1 MKILVT
7 GAGGYI
13 GSQTCKFL
21 SDSGHKVVGVDRNT
35 IKHKYC
41 IETHVGNYAD
51 FEVQGLLLDVD
62 SVVHIGATS
71 LVGPSVVNPSKYYN
85 NNVVGTLSL
94 LDKCKNQGVKSFVFA
109 SSAATYGEPEGGVCL
124 ETEQHTPMN
133 PYGWSK
139 RMTEIMLSDY
149 ATAYGMN
156 SVSLRFFNV
165 AGADTLMEMG
175 QEKDATHIIAKLIE
189 MTMEGKDFT
198 LNGGD
203 FDTPDGTCVRDY
215 VHVED
220 VASGIHKAIEYTK
233 ANEGAYRFN
242 LGNKEG
248 YSNLQI
254 VEAVKRNTPLEPNV
268 TIGPARDGDPATLV
282 ANTKLANVELNWTPK
297 YDLDTIVK
305 TAYNWYRKKQND
317 IHVINSEK
325 KNEQV
330 ETN

>member
-1 MKILVT
+1 MKVLVT

-21 SDSGHKVVGVDRNT
+21 SDNGHKVVGVDRNNLR
-35 IKHKYC
+35 HNYC
-41 IETHVGNYAD
+41 VDSHIGNYAD

-71 LVGPSVVNPSKYYN
+71 LVGPSVLDPSKYYN
-85 NNVVGTLSL
+85 NNVVGTLKL
-94 LDKCKNQGVKSFVFA
+94 LDACKNQGVKSFVFA
-109 SSAATYGEPEGGVCL
+109 SSAATYGEPESGVCL
-124 ETEQHTPMN
+124 ESEQHTPMN

-175 QEKDATHIIAKLIE
+175 QEKDATHIIAMLIE
-189 MTMEGKDFT
+189 RTMQGKGFT
-198 LNGGD
+198 LFGD
-203 FDTPDGTCVRDY
+203 KFDTPDGTCVRDY

-220 VASGIHKAIEYTK
+220 VANGIFKAIEYTK

-268 TIGPARDGDPATLV
+268 IMGPARDGDPATLV
-282 ANTKLANVELNWTPK
+282 ANTMSANVDLGWTPR

-305 TAYNWYRKKQND
+305 TAYNWYRKKADN
-317 IHVINSEK
+317 NTTSSS
-325 KNEQV
+325 
-330 ETN
+330 

>member
-21 SDSGHKVVGVDRNT
+21 SDNGHKVVGVDRNNLR
-35 IKHKYC
+35 HNYC
-41 IETHVGNYAD
+41 VDSHIGNYAD

-71 LVGPSVVNPSKYYN
+71 LVGPSVLDPSKYYN
-85 NNVVGTLSL
+85 NNVVGTLKL
-94 LDKCKNQGVKSFVFA
+94 LDACKNQGVKSFVFA
-109 SSAATYGEPEGGVCL
+109 SSAATYGEPESGVCL
-124 ETEQHTPMN
+124 ESEQHTPMN

-175 QEKDATHIIAKLIE
+175 QEKDATHIIAMLIE
-189 MTMEGKDFT
+189 RTMQGKGFT
-198 LNGGD
+198 LFGD
-203 FDTPDGTCVRDY
+203 KFDTPDGTCVRDY

-220 VASGIHKAIEYTK
+220 VANGIFKAIEYTK

-254 VEAVKRNTPLEPNV
+254 VEAVRRNTPLEPNV

-282 ANTKLANVELNWTPK
+282 ANTMSANVDLGWTPR
-297 YDLDTIVK
+297 YNLDTIVK
-305 TAYNWYRKKQND
+305 TAYNWYRKKADN
-317 IHVINSEK
+317 NTTSSS
-325 KNEQV
+325 
-330 ETN
+330 

>member
-1 MKILVT
+1 MKVLVT

-21 SDSGHKVVGVDRNT
+21 SDNGHKVVGVDRNNLR
-35 IKHKYC
+35 HNYC
-41 IETHVGNYAD
+41 VDSYIGNYAD

-71 LVGPSVVNPSKYYN
+71 LVGPSVLNPSKYYN

-109 SSAATYGEPEGGVCL
+109 SSAATYGEPESGVCL

-175 QEKDATHIIAKLIE
+175 QEKDATHIIAMLIE
-189 MTMEGKDFT
+189 RTMQGKGFT
-198 LNGGD
+198 LFGD
-203 FDTPDGTCVRDY
+203 KFDTPDGTCVRDY

-248 YSNLQI
+248 YSNMQI
-254 VEAVKRNTPLEPNV
+254 VEAVRRNTPLEPNV

-282 ANTKLANVELNWTPK
+282 ANTMSANVDLGWTPR
-297 YDLDTIVK
+297 YNLDTIVK
-305 TAYNWYRKKQND
+305 TAYNWYRKKADN
-317 IHVINSEK
+317 NTTSSS
-325 KNEQV
+325 
-330 ETN
+330 

>member
-1 MKILVT
+1 MKVLVT

-21 SDSGHKVVGVDRNT
+21 SDNGHKVVGVDRNNLR
-35 IKHKYC
+35 HNYC
-41 IETHVGNYAD
+41 VDSYIGNYAD

-71 LVGPSVVNPSKYYN
+71 LVGPSVLDPSKYYN
-85 NNVVGTLSL
+85 NNVVGTLKL
-94 LDKCKNQGVKSFVFA
+94 LDACKNQGVKSFVFA
-109 SSAATYGEPEGGVCL
+109 SSAATYGEPESGVCL
-124 ETEQHTPMN
+124 ESEQHTPMN

-175 QEKDATHIIAKLIE
+175 QEKDATHIIAMLIE
-189 MTMEGKDFT
+189 RTMQGKGFT
-198 LNGGD
+198 LFGD
-203 FDTPDGTCVRDY
+203 KFDTPDGTCVRDY

-220 VASGIHKAIEYTK
+220 VANGIFKAIEYTK

-268 TIGPARDGDPATLV
+268 IMGPARDGDPATLV
-282 ANTKLANVELNWTPK
+282 ANTMSANVDLGWTPR

-305 TAYNWYRKKQND
+305 TAYNWYRKKAEN
-317 IHVINSEK
+317 NTTSSS
-325 KNEQV
+325 
-330 ETN
+330 

>member
-1 MKILVT
+1 MKVLVT

-21 SDSGHKVVGVDRNT
+21 SDNGHKVVGVDRNNLR
-35 IKHKYC
+35 HNYC
-41 IETHVGNYAD
+41 VDSYIGNYAD

-71 LVGPSVVNPSKYYN
+71 LVGPSVLNPSKYYN

-109 SSAATYGEPEGGVCL
+109 SSAATYGEPESGVCL

-175 QEKDATHIIAKLIE
+175 QEKDATHIIAMLIE
-189 MTMEGKDFT
+189 RTMQGKGFT
-198 LNGGD
+198 LFGD
-203 FDTPDGTCVRDY
+203 KFDTPDGTCVRDY

-220 VASGIHKAIEYTK
+220 VANGIFKAIEYTK

-268 TIGPARDGDPATLV
+268 IMGPARDGDPATLV
-282 ANTKLANVELNWTPK
+282 ANTMSANVDLGWTPR

-305 TAYNWYRKKQND
+305 TAYNWYRKKAEN
-317 IHVINSEK
+317 NTTSSS
-325 KNEQV
+325 
-330 ETN
+330 

>member
-1 MKILVT
+1 MKVLVT

-21 SDSGHKVVGVDRNT
+21 SDNGHKVVGVDRNNLR
-35 IKHKYC
+35 HNYC
-41 IETHVGNYAD
+41 VDSYIGNYAD
-51 FEVQGLLLDVD
+51 FEVQQLLLDVD
-62 SVVHIGATS
+62 AVVHIGATS
-71 LVGPSVVNPSKYYN
+71 LVGPSVLDPSKYYN
-85 NNVVGTLSL
+85 NNVVGTLKL
-94 LDKCKNQGVKSFVFA
+94 LDACKNQGVKSFVFA
-109 SSAATYGEPEGGVCL
+109 SSAAVYGEPENGVCL
-124 ETEQHTPMN
+124 ESEQHTPMN

-149 ATAYGMN
+149 AKAYGMN

-175 QEKDATHIIAKLIE
+175 QEKDATHIIAMLIE
-189 MTMEGKDFT
+189 RTMQGKGFT
-198 LNGGD
+198 LFGD
-203 FDTPDGTCVRDY
+203 KFDTPDGTCVRDY

-220 VASGIHKAIEYTK
+220 VANGIFKAIEYTK
-233 ANEGAYRFN
+233 ENEGAYRFN

-268 TIGPARDGDPATLV
+268 TMGPARDGDPATLV
-282 ANTKLANVELNWTPK
+282 ANTMSANVDLGWTPK

-305 TAYNWYRKKQND
+305 TAYNWYRKKAEN
-317 IHVINSEK
+317 NTTSSS
-325 KNEQV
+325 
-330 ETN
+330 

>member
-21 SDSGHKVVGVDRNT
+21 SDNGHKVVGVDRNNLR
-35 IKHKYC
+35 HNYC
-41 IETHVGNYAD
+41 VDSYIGNYAD

-71 LVGPSVVNPSKYYN
+71 LVGPSVLDPSKYYN
-85 NNVVGTLSL
+85 NNVVGTLKL
-94 LDKCKNQGVKSFVFA
+94 LDACKNQGVKSFVFA
-109 SSAATYGEPEGGVCL
+109 SSAATYGEPESGVCL
-124 ETEQHTPMN
+124 ESEQHTPMN

-175 QEKDATHIIAKLIE
+175 QEKDATHIIAMLIE
-189 MTMEGKDFT
+189 RTMQGKGFT
-198 LNGGD
+198 LFGD
-203 FDTPDGTCVRDY
+203 KFDTPDGTCVRDY

-220 VASGIHKAIEYTK
+220 VANGIFKAIEYTK

-268 TIGPARDGDPATLV
+268 IMGPARDGDPATLV
-282 ANTKLANVELNWTPK
+282 ANTMSANVDLGWTPR

-305 TAYNWYRKKQND
+305 TAYNWYRKKADN
-317 IHVINSEK
+317 NTTSSS
-325 KNEQV
+325 
-330 ETN
+330 

>member
-1 MKILVT
+1 MKVLVT

-21 SDSGHKVVGVDRNT
+21 SDNGHKVVGVDRNNLR
-35 IKHKYC
+35 HNYC
-41 IETHVGNYAD
+41 VDSYIGNYAD

-71 LVGPSVVNPSKYYN
+71 LVGPSVLNPSKYYN

-109 SSAATYGEPEGGVCL
+109 SSAATYGEPESGVCL
-124 ETEQHTPMN
+124 ESEQHTPMN

-175 QEKDATHIIAKLIE
+175 QEKDATHIIAMLIE
-189 MTMEGKDFT
+189 RTMQGKGFT
-198 LNGGD
+198 LFGD
-203 FDTPDGTCVRDY
+203 KFDTPDGTCVRDY

-220 VASGIHKAIEYTK
+220 VANGIFKAIEYTK

-268 TIGPARDGDPATLV
+268 IMGPARDGDPATLV
-282 ANTKLANVELNWTPK
+282 ANTMSANVDLGWTPR

-305 TAYNWYRKKQND
+305 TAYNWYRKKAEN
-317 IHVINSEK
+317 NTTSSS
-325 KNEQV
+325 
-330 ETN
+330 

>member
-21 SDSGHKVVGVDRNT
+21 SDNGHKVVGVDRNNLR
-35 IKHKYC
+35 HNYC
-41 IETHVGNYAD
+41 VDSHIGNYAD

-71 LVGPSVVNPSKYYN
+71 LVGPSVLDPSKYYN
-85 NNVVGTLSL
+85 NNVVGTLKL
-94 LDKCKNQGVKSFVFA
+94 LDACKNQGVKSFVFA
-109 SSAATYGEPEGGVCL
+109 SSAATYGEPESGVCL
-124 ETEQHTPMN
+124 ESEQHTPMN

-175 QEKDATHIIAKLIE
+175 QEKDATHIIAMLIE
-189 MTMEGKDFT
+189 RTMQGKGFT
-198 LNGGD
+198 LFGD
-203 FDTPDGTCVRDY
+203 KFDTPDGTCVRDY

-220 VASGIHKAIEYTK
+220 VANGIFKAIEYTK

-268 TIGPARDGDPATLV
+268 IMGPARDGDPATLV
-282 ANTKLANVELNWTPK
+282 ANTMSANVDLGWTPR

-305 TAYNWYRKKQND
+305 TAYNWYRKKADN
-317 IHVINSEK
+317 NTTSSS
-325 KNEQV
+325 
-330 ETN
+330 

>member
-21 SDSGHKVVGVDRNT
+21 SDNGHKVVGVDRNNLR
-35 IKHKYC
+35 HNYC
-41 IETHVGNYAD
+41 VDSHIGNYAD

-71 LVGPSVVNPSKYYN
+71 LVGPSVLDPSKYYN
-85 NNVVGTLSL
+85 NNVVGTLKL
-94 LDKCKNQGVKSFVFA
+94 LDACKNQGVKSFVFA
-109 SSAATYGEPEGGVCL
+109 SSAATYGEPESGVCL

-175 QEKDATHIIAKLIE
+175 QEKDATHIIAMLIE
-189 MTMEGKDFT
+189 RTMQGKGFT
-198 LNGGD
+198 LFGD
-203 FDTPDGTCVRDY
+203 KFDTPDGTCVRDY

-220 VASGIHKAIEYTK
+220 VANGIFKAIEYTK

-254 VEAVKRNTPLEPNV
+254 VEAVRRNTPLEPNV

-282 ANTKLANVELNWTPK
+282 ANTMSANVDLGWTPR
-297 YDLDTIVK
+297 YDLNTIVK
-305 TAYNWYRKKQND
+305 TAYNWYRKKADN
-317 IHVINSEK
+317 NTTSSS
-325 KNEQV
+325 
-330 ETN
+330 

>member
-1 MKILVT
+1 MKVLVT

-21 SDSGHKVVGVDRNT
+21 SDNGHKVVGVDRNNLR
-35 IKHKYC
+35 HNYC
-41 IETHVGNYAD
+41 VDSYIGNYAD
-51 FEVQGLLLDVD
+51 FEVQRLLLDVD

-71 LVGPSVVNPSKYYN
+71 LVGPSVLDPSKYYN
-85 NNVVGTLSL
+85 NNVVGTLKL
-94 LDKCKNQGVKSFVFA
+94 LDACKNQGVKSFVFA
-109 SSAATYGEPEGGVCL
+109 SSAATYGEPESGVCL
-124 ETEQHTPMN
+124 ESEQHTPMN

-175 QEKDATHIIAKLIE
+175 QEKDATHIIAMLIE
-189 MTMEGKDFT
+189 RTMQGKGFT
-198 LNGGD
+198 LFGD
-203 FDTPDGTCVRDY
+203 KFDTPDGTCVRDY

-220 VASGIHKAIEYTK
+220 VANGIFKAIEYTK

-254 VEAVKRNTPLEPNV
+254 VEAVRRNTPLEPNV

-282 ANTKLANVELNWTPK
+282 ANTMSANVDLGWTPR
-297 YDLDTIVK
+297 YDLNTIVK
-305 TAYNWYRKKQND
+305 TAYNWYRKKADN
-317 IHVINSEK
+317 NTTSSS
-325 KNEQV
+325 
-330 ETN
+330 

>member
-1 MKILVT
+1 MKVLVT

-21 SDSGHKVVGVDRNT
+21 SDNGHKVVGVDRNNLR
-35 IKHKYC
+35 HNYC
-41 IETHVGNYAD
+41 VDSYIGNYAD
-51 FEVQGLLLDVD
+51 FEVQQLLLDVD

-71 LVGPSVVNPSKYYN
+71 LVGPSVLDPSKYYN
-85 NNVVGTLSL
+85 NNVVGTLKL
-94 LDKCKNQGVKSFVFA
+94 LDACKNQSVKSFVFA
-109 SSAATYGEPEGGVCL
+109 SSAATYGEPESGVCL

-149 ATAYGMN
+149 ATAYGIN

-175 QEKDATHIIAKLIE
+175 QEKDATHIIAMLIE
-189 MTMEGKDFT
+189 RTMQGKGFT
-198 LNGGD
+198 LFGD
-203 FDTPDGTCVRDY
+203 KFDTPDGTCVRDY

-220 VASGIHKAIEYTK
+220 VASGIHKAIEYTN
-233 ANEGAYRFN
+233 ANDGAYRFN

-248 YSNLQI
+248 YSNMQI
-254 VEAVKRNTPLEPNV
+254 VEAVRRNTPLEPNV

-282 ANTKLANVELNWTPK
+282 ANTMLANVELNWTPR

>member
-21 SDSGHKVVGVDRNT
+21 SDNGHKVVGVDRNNLR
-35 IKHKYC
+35 HNYC
-41 IETHVGNYAD
+41 IDSYIGNYAD
-51 FEVQGLLLDVD
+51 FEVQQLLLDVD
-62 SVVHIGATS
+62 AVVHIGATS
-71 LVGPSVVNPSKYYN
+71 LVGPSVLDPSKYYN
-85 NNVVGTLSL
+85 NNVVGTLKL
-94 LDKCKNQGVKSFVFA
+94 LDACKNQGVKSFVFA
-109 SSAATYGEPEGGVCL
+109 SSAATYGEPESGVCL
-124 ETEQHTPMN
+124 ESEQHTPMN

-175 QEKDATHIIAKLIE
+175 QEKDATHIIAMLIE
-189 MTMEGKDFT
+189 RTMQGKGFT
-198 LNGGD
+198 LFGD
-203 FDTPDGTCVRDY
+203 KFDTPDGTCVRDY

-220 VASGIHKAIEYTK
+220 VANGIYKAIEYTK

-282 ANTKLANVELNWTPK
+282 ANTMSANVDLGWTPR

-305 TAYNWYRKKQND
+305 TAYNWYRKKA
-317 IHVINSEK
+317 
-325 KNEQV
+325 
-330 ETN
+330 ETNTTSSS

>member
-21 SDSGHKVVGVDRNT
+21 SDNGHKVVGVDRNNLR
-35 IKHKYC
+35 HNYC
-41 IETHVGNYAD
+41 VDSYIGNYAD
-51 FEVQGLLLDVD
+51 FEVQQLLLDVD

-71 LVGPSVVNPSKYYN
+71 LVGPSVLDPSKYYN
-85 NNVVGTLSL
+85 NNVVGTLKL
-94 LDKCKNQGVKSFVFA
+94 LDACKNQGVKSFVFA

-124 ETEQHTPMN
+124 ESEQHTPMN

-175 QEKDATHIIAKLIE
+175 QEKDATHIIAMLIE
-189 MTMEGKDFT
+189 RTMQGKGFT
-198 LNGGD
+198 LFGD
-203 FDTPDGTCVRDY
+203 KFDTPDGTCVRDY

-220 VASGIHKAIEYTK
+220 VANGIYKAIEYTK

-254 VEAVKRNTPLEPNV
+254 VEAVKRNTPLEPKVN
-268 TIGPARDGDPATLV
+268 IGPARDGDPATLV
-282 ANTKLANVELNWTPK
+282 ANTMSANVELGWKPR

-305 TAYNWYRKKQND
+305 TAYNWYRKKQN
-317 IHVINSEK
+317 NTTSSS
-325 KNEQV
+325 
-330 ETN
+330 

>member
-21 SDSGHKVVGVDRNT
+21 SDNGHKVVGVDRNNLR
-35 IKHKYC
+35 HNYC
-41 IETHVGNYAD
+41 IDSYIGNYAD
-51 FEVQGLLLDVD
+51 FEVQQLLLDVD

-71 LVGPSVVNPSKYYN
+71 LVGPSVLDPSKYYN
-85 NNVVGTLSL
+85 NNVVGTLKL
-94 LDKCKNQGVKSFVFA
+94 LDACKNQGVKSFVFA
-109 SSAATYGEPEGGVCL
+109 SSAATYGEPESGVCL
-124 ETEQHTPMN
+124 ESEQHTPMN

-175 QEKDATHIIAKLIE
+175 QEKDATHIIAMLIE
-189 MTMEGKDFT
+189 RTMQGKGFT
-198 LNGGD
+198 LFGD
-203 FDTPDGTCVRDY
+203 KFDTPDGTCVRDY

-220 VASGIHKAIEYTK
+220 VANGIYKAIEYTK
-233 ANEGAYRFN
+233 ANKGAYRFN

-282 ANTKLANVELNWTPK
+282 ANTMSANVDLGWTPR

-305 TAYNWYRKKQND
+305 TAYNWYRKKA
-317 IHVINSEK
+317 
-325 KNEQV
+325 
-330 ETN
+330 ETNTTSSS

>member
-21 SDSGHKVVGVDRNT
+21 SDNGHQVVGVDRNNLR
-35 IKHKYC
+35 HNYC
-41 IETHVGNYAD
+41 VDSYIGNYAD
-51 FEVQGLLLDVD
+51 FEVQQLLIDVD

-71 LVGPSVVNPSKYYN
+71 LVGPSVLDPSKYYN
-85 NNVVGTLSL
+85 NNVVGTLKL
-94 LDKCKNQGVKSFVFA
+94 LDACNNQGVKSFVFA
-109 SSAATYGEPEGGVCL
+109 SSAATYGEPESGVCL

-175 QEKDATHIIAKLIE
+175 QEKDATHIIAMLIE
-189 MTMEGKDFT
+189 RTMQGKGFT
-198 LNGGD
+198 LFGD
-203 FDTPDGTCVRDY
+203 KFDTPDGTCVRDY

-220 VASGIHKAIEYTK
+220 VANGIYKAIEYTK

-268 TIGPARDGDPATLV
+268 TMGPARDGDPATLV
-282 ANTKLANVELNWTPK
+282 ANTMSANVDLGWTPR

-305 TAYNWYRKKQND
+305 TAYNWYRKKA
-317 IHVINSEK
+317 
-325 KNEQV
+325 
-330 ETN
+330 ETNTTSSS

>member
-21 SDSGHKVVGVDRNT
+21 SDNGHKVVGVDRNNLR
-35 IKHKYC
+35 HNYC
-41 IETHVGNYAD
+41 VDSYIGNYAD
-51 FEVQGLLLDVD
+51 FEVQQLLLDVD

-71 LVGPSVVNPSKYYN
+71 LVGPSVLDPSKYYN
-85 NNVVGTLSL
+85 NNVVGTLKL
-94 LDKCKNQGVKSFVFA
+94 LDACKNQGVKSFVFA

-149 ATAYGMN
+149 ATAYGIN

-175 QEKDATHIIAKLIE
+175 QEKDATHIIAMLIE
-189 MTMEGKDFT
+189 RTMQGKGFT
-198 LNGGD
+198 LFGD
-203 FDTPDGTCVRDY
+203 KFDTPDGTCVRDY

-220 VASGIHKAIEYTK
+220 VANGIYKAIEYTK

-254 VEAVKRNTPLEPNV
+254 VEAVRRNTPLEPNV
-268 TIGPARDGDPATLV
+268 TMGPARDGDPATLV
-282 ANTKLANVELNWTPK
+282 ANTMSANVELGWKPR

-305 TAYNWYRKKQND
+305 TAYNWYRKKQN
-317 IHVINSEK
+317 NTTSSS
-325 KNEQV
+325 
-330 ETN
+330 

>member
-1 MKILVT
+1 MKVLVT

-21 SDSGHKVVGVDRNT
+21 SDNGHKVVGVDRNNLR
-35 IKHKYC
+35 HNYC
-41 IETHVGNYAD
+41 VDSYIGNYAD

-71 LVGPSVVNPSKYYN
+71 LVGPSVLDPSKYYN
-85 NNVVGTLSL
+85 NNVVGTVKL
-94 LDKCKNQGVKSFVFA
+94 LDACKNQGVKSFVFA
-109 SSAATYGEPEGGVCL
+109 SSAATYGEPESGVCL
-124 ETEQHTPMN
+124 ESEQHTPMN

-175 QEKDATHIIAKLIE
+175 QEKDATHIIAMLIE
-189 MTMEGKDFT
+189 RTMQGKGFT
-198 LNGGD
+198 LFGD
-203 FDTPDGTCVRDY
+203 KFDTPDGTCVRDY

-220 VASGIHKAIEYTK
+220 VANGIFKAIEYTK

-268 TIGPARDGDPATLV
+268 IMGPARDGDPATLV
-282 ANTKLANVELNWTPK
+282 ANTMSANVDLGWTPR

-305 TAYNWYRKKQND
+305 TAYNWYRKKAEN
-317 IHVINSEK
+317 NTTSSS
-325 KNEQV
+325 
-330 ETN
+330 

>member
-21 SDSGHKVVGVDRNT
+21 SDNGHKVVGVDRNNLR
-35 IKHKYC
+35 HNYC
-41 IETHVGNYAD
+41 IDSYIGNYAD
-51 FEVQGLLLDVD
+51 FEVQQLLLDVD

-71 LVGPSVVNPSKYYN
+71 LVGPSVLDPSKYYN
-85 NNVVGTLSL
+85 NNVVGTLKL
-94 LDKCKNQGVKSFVFA
+94 LDACKNQGVKSFVFA
-109 SSAATYGEPEGGVCL
+109 SSAATYGEPESGVCL

-175 QEKDATHIIAKLIE
+175 QEKDATHIIAMLIE
-189 MTMEGKDFT
+189 RTMQGKGFT
-198 LNGGD
+198 LFGD
-203 FDTPDGTCVRDY
+203 KFDTPDGTCVRDY

-220 VASGIHKAIEYTK
+220 VANGIYKAIEYTK

-268 TIGPARDGDPATLV
+268 KMGPARDGDPATLV
-282 ANTKLANVELNWTPK
+282 ANTMSANVDLGWTPR

-305 TAYNWYRKKQND
+305 TAYNWYRKKA
-317 IHVINSEK
+317 
-325 KNEQV
+325 
-330 ETN
+330 ETNTTSSS

>member
-1 MKILVT
+1 MKVLVT

-21 SDSGHKVVGVDRNT
+21 SDNGHKVVGVDRNNLR
-35 IKHKYC
+35 HNYC
-41 IETHVGNYAD
+41 VDSYIGNYAD

-71 LVGPSVVNPSKYYN
+71 LVGPSVLNPSKYYN

-109 SSAATYGEPEGGVCL
+109 SSAATYGEPESGVCL

-175 QEKDATHIIAKLIE
+175 QEKDATHIIAMLIE
-189 MTMEGKDFT
+189 RTMQGKGFT
-198 LNGGD
+198 LFGD
-203 FDTPDGTCVRDY
+203 KFDTPDGTCVRDY

-242 LGNKEG
+242 FGHKDG
-248 YSNLQI
+248 YNNMQI
-254 VEAVKRNTPLEPNV
+254 VEAVRRHTPLEHTGTLGPN
-268 TIGPARDGDPATLV
+268 RDGHTAT
-282 ANTKLANVELNWTPK
+282 T
-297 YDLDTIVK
+297 
-305 TAYNWYRKKQND
+305 
-317 IHVINSEK
+317 
-325 KNEQV
+325 
-330 ETN
+330 

>member
-1 MKILVT
+1 M
-7 GAGGYI
+7 
-13 GSQTCKFL
+13 
-21 SDSGHKVVGVDRNT
+21 
-35 IKHKYC
+35 
-41 IETHVGNYAD
+41 
-51 FEVQGLLLDVD
+51 
-62 SVVHIGATS
+62 
-71 LVGPSVVNPSKYYN
+71 
-85 NNVVGTLSL
+85 
-94 LDKCKNQGVKSFVFA
+94 FA

-175 QEKDATHIIAKLIE
+175 QEKDATHIIAMLIE
-189 MTMEGKDFT
+189 RTMQGKGFT
-198 LNGGD
+198 LFGD
-203 FDTPDGTCVRDY
+203 KFDTPDGTCVRDY

-220 VASGIHKAIEYTK
+220 VANGIYKAIEYTK

-268 TIGPARDGDPATLV
+268 KMGPARDGDPATLV
-282 ANTKLANVELNWTPK
+282 ANTMSANVDLGWTPR

-305 TAYNWYRKKQND
+305 TAYNWYRKKA
-317 IHVINSEK
+317 
-325 KNEQV
+325 
-330 ETN
+330 ETNTTSSS

>member
-1 MKILVT
+1 MKVLVT

-21 SDSGHKVVGVDRNT
+21 SDNGHKVVGVDRNNLR
-35 IKHKYC
+35 HNYC
-41 IETHVGNYAD
+41 IDSYIGNYAD
-51 FEVQGLLLDVD
+51 FEVQQLLLDVD

-71 LVGPSVVNPSKYYN
+71 LVGPSVLDPSKYYN
-85 NNVVGTLSL
+85 NNVVGTLKL
-94 LDKCKNQGVKSFVFA
+94 LDACKNQGVKSFVFA
-109 SSAATYGEPEGGVCL
+109 SSAATYGEPESGVCL
-124 ETEQHTPMN
+124 ESEQHTPMN

-175 QEKDATHIIAKLIE
+175 QEKDATHIIAMLIE
-189 MTMEGKDFT
+189 RTMQGKGFT
-198 LNGGD
+198 LFGD
-203 FDTPDGTCVRDY
+203 KFNTPDGTCVRDY

-220 VASGIHKAIEYTK
+220 VANGIYKAIEYTK

-282 ANTKLANVELNWTPK
+282 ANTMSANVDLGWTPR

-305 TAYNWYRKKQND
+305 TAYNWYRKKA
-317 IHVINSEK
+317 
-325 KNEQV
+325 
-330 ETN
+330 ETNTTSSS

>member
-21 SDSGHKVVGVDRNT
+21 SDNGHKVVGVDRNNLR
-35 IKHKYC
+35 HNYC
-41 IETHVGNYAD
+41 INSYIGNYAD
-51 FEVQGLLLDVD
+51 FEVQQLLLDVD

-71 LVGPSVVNPSKYYN
+71 LVGPSVLDPSKYYN
-85 NNVVGTLSL
+85 NNVVGTLKL
-94 LDKCKNQGVKSFVFA
+94 LDACKNQGVKSFVFA

-124 ETEQHTPMN
+124 ESEQHTPMN

-175 QEKDATHIIAKLIE
+175 QEKDATHIIAMLIE
-189 MTMEGKDFT
+189 RTMQGKGFT
-198 LNGGD
+198 LFGD
-203 FDTPDGTCVRDY
+203 KFDTPDGTCVRDY

-220 VASGIHKAIEYTK
+220 VANGIYKAIEYTK

-254 VEAVKRNTPLEPNV
+254 VEAVKRNTPLEPKVN
-268 TIGPARDGDPATLV
+268 IGPARDGDPATLV
-282 ANTKLANVELNWTPK
+282 ANTMSANVELGWKPR

-305 TAYNWYRKKQND
+305 TAYNWYRKKQN
-317 IHVINSEK
+317 NTTSSS
-325 KNEQV
+325 
-330 ETN
+330 

>member
-1 MKILVT
+1 MKVLVP

-21 SDSGHKVVGVDRNT
+21 SDNGHKVVGVDRNNLR
-35 IKHKYC
+35 HNYC
-41 IETHVGNYAD
+41 VDSYIGNYAD
-51 FEVQGLLLDVD
+51 FEVQQLLLDVD

-71 LVGPSVVNPSKYYN
+71 LVGPSVLDPSKYYN
-85 NNVVGTLSL
+85 NNVVGTLKL
-94 LDKCKNQGVKSFVFA
+94 LDACKNQGVKSFVFA

-124 ETEQHTPMN
+124 ESEQHTPMN

-175 QEKDATHIIAKLIE
+175 QEKDATHIIAMLIE
-189 MTMEGKDFT
+189 RTMQGKGFT
-198 LNGGD
+198 LFGD
-203 FDTPDGTCVRDY
+203 KFDTPDGTCVRDY

-220 VASGIHKAIEYTK
+220 VANGIYKAIEYTK

-254 VEAVKRNTPLEPNV
+254 VEAVKRNTPLEPKVN
-268 TIGPARDGDPATLV
+268 IGPARDGDPATLV
-282 ANTKLANVELNWTPK
+282 ANTMSANVELGWKPR

-305 TAYNWYRKKQND
+305 TAYNWYRKKQN
-317 IHVINSEK
+317 NTTSSS
-325 KNEQV
+325 
-330 ETN
+330 

>member
-1 MKILVT
+1 MKVLVT

-21 SDSGHKVVGVDRNT
+21 SDNGHKVVGVDRNNLR
-35 IKHKYC
+35 HNYC
-41 IETHVGNYAD
+41 VDSYIGNYAD
-51 FEVQGLLLDVD
+51 FEVQQLLLDVD
-62 SVVHIGATS
+62 AVVHIGATS
-71 LVGPSVVNPSKYYN
+71 LVGPSVLDPSKYYN
-85 NNVVGTLSL
+85 NNVVGTLKL
-94 LDKCKNQGVKSFVFA
+94 LDACKNQGVKSFVFA
-109 SSAATYGEPEGGVCL
+109 SSAATYGEPKNGVCL
-124 ETEQHTPMN
+124 ESEQHTPMN

-175 QEKDATHIIAKLIE
+175 QEKDATHIIAMLIE
-189 MTMEGKDFT
+189 RTMQGKGFT
-198 LNGGD
+198 LFGD
-203 FDTPDGTCVRDY
+203 KFDTPDGTCVRDY

-220 VASGIHKAIEYTK
+220 VANGIYKAIEYTK

-282 ANTKLANVELNWTPK
+282 ANTMSANVDLGWTPR

-305 TAYNWYRKKQND
+305 TAYNWYRKKA
-317 IHVINSEK
+317 E
-325 KNEQV
+325 NE
-330 ETN
+330 TTSSS

>member
-21 SDSGHKVVGVDRNT
+21 SDNGHKVVGVDRNNLR
-35 IKHKYC
+35 HNYC
-41 IETHVGNYAD
+41 IDSYIGNYAD
-51 FEVQGLLLDVD
+51 FEVQQLLLDVD

-71 LVGPSVVNPSKYYN
+71 LVGPSVLDPSKYYN
-85 NNVVGTLSL
+85 NNVVGTLKL
-94 LDKCKNQGVKSFVFA
+94 LDACKNQGVKSFVFA
-109 SSAATYGEPEGGVCL
+109 SSAATYGEPESGVCL

-175 QEKDATHIIAKLIE
+175 QEKDATHIIAMLIE
-189 MTMEGKDFT
+189 RTMQGKGFT
-198 LNGGD
+198 LFGD
-203 FDTPDGTCVRDY
+203 KFDTPDGTCVRDY

-220 VASGIHKAIEYTK
+220 VANGIYKAIEYTK

-254 VEAVKRNTPLEPNV
+254 VEAIKRNTPLEPNV
-268 TIGPARDGDPATLV
+268 NKGPTRDGDPATLK
-282 ANTKLANVELNWTPK
+282 ANTMSANVE
-297 YDLDTIVK
+297 
-305 TAYNWYRKKQND
+305 
-317 IHVINSEK
+317 
-325 KNEQV
+325 
-330 ETN
+330 

>member
-1 MKILVT
+1 MKVLVT

-21 SDSGHKVVGVDRNT
+21 SDNGHKVVGVDRNNLR
-35 IKHKYC
+35 HNYC
-41 IETHVGNYAD
+41 VDSYIGNYAD

-71 LVGPSVVNPSKYYN
+71 LVGPSVLNPSKYYN

-175 QEKDATHIIAKLIE
+175 QEKDATHIIAMLIE
-189 MTMEGKDFT
+189 RTMQGKGFT
-198 LNGGD
+198 LFGD
-203 FDTPDGTCVRDY
+203 KFDTPDGTCVRDY

-220 VASGIHKAIEYTK
+220 VANGIFKAIEYTK

-268 TIGPARDGDPATLV
+268 IMGPARDGDPATLV
-282 ANTKLANVELNWTPK
+282 ANTMSANVDLGWTPR

-305 TAYNWYRKKQND
+305 TAYNWYRKKAEN
-317 IHVINSEK
+317 NTTSSS
-325 KNEQV
+325 
-330 ETN
+330 